1 MACSAML
8 GGQKQQG
15 GRKTKRSKH
24 SKKTQKKTQ
33 KKGKGK
39 WQELV
44 MSVYRE
50 LKRKNP
56 NVKLGD
62 AMREASRR
70 KKRE

>member
-1 MACSAML
+1 MTCSAML

-15 GRKTKRSKH
+15 GRKTKRSKR
-24 SKKTQKKTQ
+24 SRKTKKN
-33 KKGKGK
+33 GKGK
-39 WQELV
+39 WQEMV

-56 NVKLGD
+56 NTKLGD

-70 KKRE
+70 KKQQ